1 MRELQTW
8 MMGVIVATQPP
19 PPADVAAHILP
30 SATLEPE
37 ERIELYRDMYELR
50 MIEALEGDY
59 PALRAFLG
67 HAKFHR
73 LAWDYVQMHPS
84 TSYTLNRLGDH
95 LPEFIETDAKRARRL
110 LLADLARLELAMT
123 EVLDE
128 AEAAALDTA
137 AFAGVDPT
145 QLAGTRLVTIPALRL
160 LVLRYPVN
168 DLFTSFREE
177 EALVVPRKRPS
188 WLAVH
193 RRDYSVYRTPLTE
206 RAFVMLSALRDGKT
220 IGETIELLPHLT
232 GDELFGWFREWSA
245 AGLFSDINVSNIN
258 VGVRKT

>member
-8 MMGVIVATQPP
+8 MLETIAAPLPP
-19 PPADVAAHILP
+19 RPEDVAAHILP
-30 SATLEPE
+30 SRTLEPE
-37 ERIELYRDMYELR
+37 ERIELYRDMYEMR

-73 LAWDYVQMHPS
+73 LAWDYIQAHPS

-95 LPEFIETDAKRARRL
+95 MPEFIEQDARTARP

-123 EVLDE
+123 EVFDE
-128 AEAAALDTA
+128 AEAAPLDSA
-137 AFAGVDPT
+137 AFAGIDPT

-168 DLFTSFREE
+168 DLFSAFREE

-245 AGLFSDINVSNIN
+245 AGLFSDINVT
-258 VGVRKT
+258 G

>member
-8 MMGVIVATQPP
+8 MLGAIAAPLPP
-19 PPADVAAHILP
+19 HPADVAAQILP
-30 SATLEPE
+30 SSTLEPE
-37 ERIELYRDMYELR
+37 ERLELYRDMYEVR
-50 MIEALEGDY
+50 MVEALEGDY

-73 LAWDYVQMHPS
+73 LAWDYIQAHPS
-84 TSYTLNRLGDH
+84 TSYTLNRLGDRV
-95 LPEFIETDAKRARRL
+95 PEFVGNDPRTARRA

-123 EVLDE
+123 EVFDE
-128 AEAAALDTA
+128 AEKAPLGAG
-137 AFAGVDPT
+137 AFAGIDPA
-145 QLAGTRLVTIPALRL
+145 QLAATRLATIPALRL
-160 LVLRYPVN
+160 LALRYPVN
-168 DLFTSFREE
+168 DLFTAFREE
-177 EALVVPRKRPS
+177 GALVAPRKRAS

-206 RAFVMLSALRDGKT
+206 RAFVVLSALRDGKT

-245 AGLFSDINVSNIN
+245 AGLFSDINVT
-258 VGVRKT
+258 G

>member
-1 MRELQTW
+1 MRELQSW
-8 MMGVIVATQPP
+8 MMGVIAAPLPP
-19 PPADVAAHILP
+19 HPDDVAAHILP

-37 ERIELYRDMYELR
+37 ERLDLYRDMYEVR
-50 MIEALEGDY
+50 MMEALEADY
-59 PALRAFLG
+59 PAINAFLG

-73 LAWDYVQMHPS
+73 LAWDYVQAHPS
-84 TSYTLNRLGDH
+84 TTYTLHLLGEQM
-95 LPEFIETDAKRARRL
+95 PEFIENDPKLTRRP

-123 EVLDE
+123 EVFDE
-128 AEAAALDTA
+128 AEKAPLAAE
-137 AFAGVDPT
+137 AFAGIDPA

-160 LVLRYPVN
+160 LALQYPVN
-168 DLFTSFREE
+168 DLFTAYREE
-177 EALVVPRKRPS
+177 EAMVAPRKRAT
-188 WLAVH
+188 WLVVH

-245 AGLFSDINVSNIN
+245 AGLFSDINVSDINI
-258 VGVRKT
+258 TE